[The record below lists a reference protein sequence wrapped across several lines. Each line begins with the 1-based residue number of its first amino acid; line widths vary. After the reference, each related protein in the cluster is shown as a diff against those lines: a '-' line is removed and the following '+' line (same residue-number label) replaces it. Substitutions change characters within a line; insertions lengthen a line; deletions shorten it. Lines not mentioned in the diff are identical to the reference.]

1 MCRYWMVGDGAGASF
16 EGEGMSRRRA
26 NALWRGVAAV
36 AAVAVGGVM
45 IAAPPAAAATID
57 QVAVSQGGYSASGY
71 KVGFAVADG
80 ALAGATSCRLLQG
93 ETVVLSSCTLRD
105 RGTTWGDRVYE
116 ADFSAF
122 DDVGTDFALEIG
134 GIRSPRF
141 AIEGNVWSSYLDEM
155 TAFYRLQRSG
165 VATEDAYPDGYSSI
179 APSEKIFHAAG
190 HLDDAASEDGT
201 QHYDL
206 TGGWYD
212 AGDYGI
218 YGGNQWVAGNIA
230 ITYLRYGDTPE
241 VAFDGDANGTP
252 DLVDEA
258 WFGSEYLLRMLDA
271 FGGPFWDVKGSGGF
285 QHPEDHTDGVV
296 GTADD
301 RRISGMGVGGSAKA
315 SGSLAATA
323 RAIRAAIAGGDIA
336 SADATE
342 WEARATEAEDGAVAF
357 YQHADTHRS
366 DPLGGYSTTRGGIAN
381 SLLFA
386 QVQLHLLTG
395 DAGYR
400 TSAEATIAAT
410 PFTIL
415 SNTNYW
421 DMGPLSMA
429 ELYPVATSTGKTDI
443 QRYLKRQLDY
453 VLSSTDDT
461 PYGVINQF
469 KNFGVN
475 EPHVSYMADIL
486 RYWELFGDERA
497 LRAVQKGLYW
507 VLGNNPWGTSWV
519 SGVGEKHT
527 MFLHTRLDE
536 QAQTQGSTGVVL
548 PGALVSGPNAKDPL
562 DMTSAS
568 PWYEDRPGWVDV
580 GQQWRYNEYSVSIQ
594 AGLFSALFGL
604 TAAGDAPWATGTPP
618 TALTIGSP
626 KIGQYV
632 TDEVTVFAQSGA
644 SLTAHALGPDWTPM
658 TPSGGASTGVVDV
671 SGLAPYTNARIDVR
685 GTQPSGAHS
694 YTSTHY
700 TVAPPLPTPDTPLLY
715 DGFGRDGLFGV
726 QGYTWV
732 NWYNNHA
739 GVGQVTN
746 TTVDGRTVGRF
757 FQNPAT
763 SMSQAKFQPWHHS
776 VDADGYRYLSVTMRS
791 PSPNLRLRIEV
802 SDADSGHRV
811 TGPAPIAVSNGWAT
825 YDFDLAAFPG
835 LDRSQA
841 KLTFWLQQTAD
852 TDGELFID
860 AVEFTNDVGGTA
872 PVLSAVSHTP
882 GGLTPSTPVTVETT
896 YTDADGT
903 APHAVELVMDGVIH
917 PMSPVEPGDT
927 DVTDGARY
935 AITVPLV
942 KGVHSYYVRTT
953 DTTSS
958 VVETPVVTGLAVG

>member
-1 MCRYWMVGDGAGASF
+1 
-16 EGEGMSRRRA
+16 MSRRRA
-26 NALWRGVAAV
+26 SAMWRGAAV
-36 AAVAVGGVM
+36 VLAVALGGAVM
-45 IAAPPAAAATID
+45 AVPPVAAATID
-57 QVAVSQGGYSASGY
+57 RVTVSQGGYSAGGY
-71 KVGFAVADG
+71 KVGLAVVDG
-80 ALAGATSCRLLQG
+80 ALPGSTSCRILQG
-93 ETVVLSSCTLRD
+93 ETVALPSCTLMD
-105 RGTTWGDRVYE
+105 RGATWGDRVYQV
-116 ADFSAF
+116 DFSTF
-122 DDVGTDFALEIG
+122 DAVGTDFTLEIG
-134 GIRSPRF
+134 GVRSPHF
-141 AIEGNVWSSYLDEM
+141 AIEENVWAGYLDEM

-179 APSEKIFHAAG
+179 APSEKVFHAAG

-218 YGGNQWVAGNIA
+218 YGGNQWIAGNIA
-230 ITYLRYGDTPE
+230 ISYLRYGETPE
-241 VAFDGDANGTP
+241 VAFDKDANGVP
-252 DLVDEA
+252 DLIDEA
-258 WFGSEYLLRMLDA
+258 WFGSEYLLRMLNA

-285 QHPEDHTDGVV
+285 RHPEYQTDGVV

-323 RAIRAAIAGGDIA
+323 RAIRAAITSGDIGA
-336 SADATE
+336 AEAPA
-342 WEARATEAEDGAVAF
+342 WELLAVEAEDGAVAF
-357 YQHADTHRS
+357 YEYADTHRG

-386 QVQLHLLTG
+386 EVQLHLLTG
-395 DAGYR
+395 DVAYR

-415 SNTNYW
+415 SSTNYW

-429 ELYPVATSTGKTDI
+429 ELYPAATATGKANI
-443 QRYLKRQLDY
+443 QGYLKKQLDY

-461 PYGVINQF
+461 PYGVIDQF

-475 EPHVSYMADIL
+475 EPHVSYMADAL
-486 RYWELFGDERA
+486 RYWELFGDQRA

-519 SGVGEKHT
+519 SGVGEKYT
-527 MFLHTRLDE
+527 TFLHTRLDA
-536 QAQTQGSTGVVL
+536 QAQTQGGTGIVV

-562 DMTSAS
+562 NPTSAS
-568 PWYEDRPGWVDV
+568 PWYEDRAGSADV

-594 AGLFSALFGL
+594 AGLFSAMFGL
-604 TAAGDAPWATGTPP
+604 TAAGDAAWSTGTPP

-626 KIGQYV
+626 QIGQYV
-632 TDEVTVFAQSGA
+632 TDQVTVFAQSGS
-644 SLTAHALGPDWTPM
+644 SLTGHALGPDWTPM
-658 TPSGGASTGVVDV
+658 ASSNGVSTGTVDV
-671 SGLAPYTNARIDVR
+671 NGLAPYTNARIDVR
-685 GTQPSGAHS
+685 GTQASGAFS
-694 YTSTHY
+694 YSSTHY
-700 TVAPPLPTPDTPLLY
+700 AVAPPLPTPDTPLLY
-715 DGFGRDGLFGV
+715 DGFGRDGLFGA
-726 QGYTWV
+726 QGYAWA

-739 GVGQVTN
+739 GVGQVSN
-746 TTVDGRTVGRF
+746 TTLDGRTVGRF

-763 SMSQAKFQPWHHS
+763 AASQAKFQPWHDS
-776 VDADGYRYLSVTMRS
+776 VDAAGYRYLSVTMRS

-811 TGPAPIAVSNGWAT
+811 TGQAPMAISNDWTT

-841 KLTFWLQQTAD
+841 KLVFWLQQTAD
-852 TDGELFID
+852 TDGELFVD
-860 AVEFTNDVGGTA
+860 SVEFTNDVAGTA
-872 PVLSAVSHTP
+872 PVLSDVSHTP
-882 GGLTPSTPVTVETT
+882 GALTPSTPVTVAAT
-896 YTDADGT
+896 YTDADGA
-903 APHAVELVMDGVIH
+903 APYAVELVIDGVIH
-917 PMSPVEPGDT
+917 RMSPVNPGDT
-927 DVTDGARY
+927 DVTDGAQY
-935 AITVPLV
+935 AVTVPLV

-953 DTTSS
+953 DTTSA
-958 VVETPVVTGLAVG
+958 VVKTPAVTGVTVG

>member
-1 MCRYWMVGDGAGASF
+1 
-16 EGEGMSRRRA
+16 MSRRQA
-26 NALWRGVAAV
+26 SAIWRWGAA
-36 AAVAVGGVM
+36 ATAVAVGGAV

-57 QVAVSQGGYSASGY
+57 QVTVSQAGYSAGGY

-80 ALAGATSCRLLQG
+80 ALPGGTSCRLLQG
-93 ETVVLSSCTLRD
+93 ETVVLSSCALLD
-105 RGTTWGDRVYE
+105 RGTTWGDRVYQV
-116 ADFSAF
+116 DFSAF
-122 DDVGTDFALEIG
+122 DDVGTNFALEIG

-141 AIEGNVWSSYLDEM
+141 AIEENVWSGYLDEM

-230 ITYLRYGDTPE
+230 ITYLRYGDTPQ
-241 VAFDGDANGTP
+241 VAFDGDANGVP

-296 GTADD
+296 GTSDD

-323 RAIRAAIAGGDIA
+323 RAIRAAIDSGDIA
-336 SADATE
+336 APDAPA
-342 WEARATEAEDGAVAF
+342 WEAMAVEAEDGAVAF
-357 YQHADTHRS
+357 YEHADTHRS

-381 SLLFA
+381 SLLYA
-386 QVQLHLLTG
+386 EVQLHLLTG
-395 DAGYR
+395 DVGYR

-429 ELYPVATSTGKTDI
+429 ELYPVATATGKTDI
-443 QRYLKRQLDY
+443 KRYLKQQLDY

-475 EPHVSYMADIL
+475 EPHVSYMADAL
-486 RYWELFGDERA
+486 RYWELFGDQRA

-519 SGVGEKHT
+519 SGVGQKHT

-536 QAQTQGSTGVVL
+536 QAQVQGSTGVVL

-562 DMTSAS
+562 DPTSAS
-568 PWYEDRPGWVDV
+568 PWYEDRPGWADV

-604 TAAGDAPWATGTPP
+604 TAAGDAPWSTGTPP

-626 KIGQYV
+626 QIGQYV
-632 TDEVTVFAQSGA
+632 TDQVTVFAQSGT
-644 SLTAHALGPDWTPM
+644 SLTAHALGPNWTPM
-658 TPSGGASTGVVDV
+658 TSSGGVSTGVVDV

-685 GTQPSGAHS
+685 GTQASGAHS
-694 YTSTHY
+694 YSSAHY

-726 QGYTWV
+726 QGYTWA

-811 TGPAPIAVSNGWAT
+811 TGPTPIAISNDWIT

-835 LDRSQA
+835 LDRSKA
-841 KLTFWLQQTAD
+841 KLVFWLQQTAD
-852 TDGELFID
+852 TDGELFVD
-860 AVEFTNDVGGTA
+860 AVEFTNDAGGTPPA
-872 PVLSAVSHTP
+872 LSEVGHTAGP
-882 GGLTPSTPVTVETT
+882 LTPSTPVTVETT
-896 YTDADGT
+896 YTDADGVP
-903 APHAVELVMDGVIH
+903 PHAVELVVDGVIH
-917 PMSPVEPGDT
+917 RMLPTDPSDT
-927 DVTDGARY
+927 DVTDGAKY
-935 AITVPLV
+935 AVTVSLV
-942 KGVHSYYVRTT
+942 KGVHSYFVRTT
-953 DTTSS
+953 DTTSA
-958 VVETPVVTGLAVG
+958 VVETPQVTGVTVG

>member
-548 PGALVSGPNAKDPL
+548 PGALVSGPNVKDPL

-658 TPSGGASTGVVDV
+658 TLSGGASTGVVDV

-811 TGPAPIAVSNGWAT
+811 TGPTPIAVSNGWAT

>member
-1 MCRYWMVGDGAGASF
+1 MVGDDAGASF

-548 PGALVSGPNAKDPL
+548 PGALVSGPNVKDPL

-811 TGPAPIAVSNGWAT
+811 TGPTPIAVSNGWAT

-942 KGVHSYYVRTT
+942 RGVHSYYVRTT

>member
-1 MCRYWMVGDGAGASF
+1 
-16 EGEGMSRRRA
+16 MSRRRA
-26 NALWRGVAAV
+26 SAMWRGAAAV
-36 AAVAVGGVM
+36 TAAALGGAV
-45 IAAPPAAAATID
+45 IAAPPAAAGTIE
-57 QVAVSQGGYSASGY
+57 QVTVSQGGYSAAGY
-71 KVGFAVADG
+71 KVGFAVADSSLPG
-80 ALAGATSCRLLQG
+80 GTGCRLLQG
-93 ETVVLSSCTLRD
+93 ETVVLPSCTLLD
-105 RGTTWGDRVYE
+105 RGTTWGDRVYQV
-116 ADFSAF
+116 DFSAF
-122 DDVGTDFALEIG
+122 NAVGADFALEIG
-134 GIRSPRF
+134 GVRSPRF
-141 AIEGNVWSSYLDEM
+141 AIEENIWSDYLDEM

-165 VATEDAYPDGYSSI
+165 MATEDVYPDGYSSI

-230 ITYLRYGDTPE
+230 ITYLRYGETTE
-241 VAFDGDANGTP
+241 VAFDGDANRVP

-315 SGSLAATA
+315 AGSLAATA
-323 RAIRAAIAGGDIA
+323 RAIRAAIDAGDIA
-336 SADATE
+336 AADAAE
-342 WEARATEAEDGAVAF
+342 WEAQAAEAQEGAVAF
-357 YQHADTHRS
+357 YQHADSHRS

-381 SLLFA
+381 SLMFA
-386 QVQLHLLTG
+386 EVQLHLLTG
-395 DAGYR
+395 DAAYR
-400 TSAEATIAAT
+400 ASAEATIAAT

-415 SNTNYW
+415 SSTNYW
-421 DMGPLSMA
+421 DMGPLAMA
-429 ELYPVATSTGKTDI
+429 ELYPVATATGKTDI
-443 QRYLKRQLDY
+443 KRYLKNQLDY
-453 VLSSTDDT
+453 ILSSTDDT

-475 EPHVSYMADIL
+475 EPHVSYMADVL
-486 RYWELFGDERA
+486 RYWELFGDQRA

-527 MFLHTRLDE
+527 QFLHTRLDE
-536 QAQTQGSTGVVL
+536 QAQVQGGTGVVL

-562 DMTSAS
+562 DVASGS
-568 PWYEDRPGWVDV
+568 PWYEDRPGWADV

-604 TAAGDAPWATGTPP
+604 TAAGDAPWSTGTPP

-632 TDEVTVFAQSGA
+632 TDKVTVFAESGS
-644 SLTAHALGPDWTPM
+644 SLTAHALGPNWTPM
-658 TPSGGASTGVVDV
+658 ASSAGISIGEVDV
-671 SGLAPYTNARIDVR
+671 SGMAPYTNARIDVR
-685 GTQPSGAHS
+685 GTQASGAHS
-694 YTSTHY
+694 YSSTHY

-726 QGYTWV
+726 QGYTWA

-757 FQNPAT
+757 FQNPASST
-763 SMSQAKFQPWHHS
+763 SQAKFQPWHHS

-802 SDADSGHRV
+802 SDADSGHRM
-811 TGPAPIAVSNGWAT
+811 TGPTPIAISSDWTT

-841 KLTFWLQQTAD
+841 KLVFWLEQTAD
-852 TDGELFID
+852 TDGELFVD
-860 AVEFTNDVGGTA
+860 SVEFTNEIEGSA
-872 PVLSAVSHTP
+872 PVLSDVNHTA
-882 GGLTPSTPVTVETT
+882 GVLTPSTPVRVEAT
-896 YTDADGT
+896 YSDADGAT
-903 APHAVELVMDGVIH
+903 PHAVELVVDGVIH
-917 PMSPVEPGDT
+917 QMSQVDPT
-927 DVTDGARY
+927 DVDMTDGAQY
-935 AITVPLV
+935 AVTLPLV
-942 KGVHSYYVRTT
+942 KGTHSYFVRTT
-953 DTTSS
+953 DTTSA
-958 VVETPVVTGLAVG
+958 VVQTPAVTGVAVG

>member
-1 MCRYWMVGDGAGASF
+1 
-16 EGEGMSRRRA
+16 MSRRRA
-26 NALWRGVAAV
+26 SSMWRGAAV
-36 AAVAVGGVM
+36 VTAVALGGAV
-45 IAAPPAAAATID
+45 IAAPPAAAATIGE
-57 QVAVSQGGYSASGY
+57 VTVSQGGYSAGGY
-71 KVGFAVADG
+71 KVGFVVADSAVPG
-80 ALAGATSCRLLQG
+80 STSCRILQG
-93 ETVVLSSCTLRD
+93 ETVVLPSCTLLD
-105 RGTTWGDRVYE
+105 RGTTWGDRVYQV
-116 ADFSAF
+116 DFSAF
-122 DDVGTDFALEIG
+122 DDVGTDFALEVG
-134 GIRSPRF
+134 GVRSPRF
-141 AIEGNVWSSYLDEM
+141 AIEENVWSGYLDEM

-165 VATEDAYPDGYSSI
+165 VDTEDAYPAGYSSI
-179 APSEKIFHAAG
+179 APSDKVFHAAG

-212 AGDYGI
+212 AGDYGK

-230 ITYLRYGDTPE
+230 ISYLRYGDTPE
-241 VAFDGDANGTP
+241 VAFDGDSNGVP

-285 QHPEDHTDGVV
+285 QHPEDHTDGVI

-315 SGSLAATA
+315 AGSLAATA
-323 RAIRAAIAGGDIA
+323 RAIRAAIGSGDIA
-336 SADATE
+336 AGNAAT
-342 WEARATEAEDGAVAF
+342 WEALATEAEDGAVAF
-357 YQHADTHRS
+357 YQYADTHRG

-381 SLLFA
+381 SLLSA
-386 QVQLHLLTG
+386 EVQLYLLSG
-395 DAGYR
+395 DAAYR

-421 DMGPLSMA
+421 DMAPLSMA
-429 ELYPVATSTGKTDI
+429 ELYPAATATGKTNI
-443 QRYLKRQLDY
+443 QRYLKKQLDY

-475 EPHVSYMADIL
+475 EPHVSYMADVL
-486 RYWELFGDERA
+486 RYWELFGDQRA
-497 LRAVQKGLYW
+497 LRAVQKGMYW
-507 VLGNNPWGTSWV
+507 VFGNNPWGTSWV

-536 QAQTQGSTGVVL
+536 QAQTQGGTGIIL

-562 DMTSAS
+562 DATSAS
-568 PWYEDRPGWVDV
+568 PWYEDRPGFADV

-594 AGLFSALFGL
+594 AGLFSAMFGL
-604 TAAGDAPWATGTPP
+604 TAAGAAPWSTGTPP

-632 TDEVTVFAQSGA
+632 TGEVTVFAQSGS

-658 TPSGGASTGVVDV
+658 TSSAGVSTGVVDV

-685 GTQPSGAHS
+685 GTQASGAHS
-694 YTSTHY
+694 YSSTHY
-700 TVAPPLPTPDTPLLY
+700 TVAPPLPSPDAPLLY

-726 QGYTWV
+726 QGYTWA

-746 TTVDGRTVGRF
+746 TIVDGRTVGRF

-763 SMSQAKFQPWHHS
+763 AMSQAKFQPWHHS

-802 SDADSGHRV
+802 SDGDSNHRV
-811 TGPAPIAVSNGWAT
+811 TGSTPIAISNDWTT

-841 KLTFWLQQTAD
+841 KLVFWLQQTAD
-852 TDGELFID
+852 TDGELFVD
-860 AVEFTNDVGGTA
+860 SVEFTNDAAGTA
-872 PVLSAVSHTP
+872 PVLSDVSHTA
-882 GGLTPSTPVTVETT
+882 GTLTPSTPVTVQAT
-896 YTDADGT
+896 YTDADGV
-903 APHAVELVMDGVIH
+903 APYAVELVVDGVIH
-917 PMSPVEPGDT
+917 RMSPVDPGDA
-927 DVTDGARY
+927 DVTDGAQY
-935 AITVPLV
+935 SVAVSLV
-942 KGVHSYYVRTT
+942 KGVHSYFVRTT
-953 DTTSS
+953 DTTSA
-958 VVETPVVTGLAVG
+958 VVETPVVSGVAVG

>member
-1 MCRYWMVGDGAGASF
+1 
-16 EGEGMSRRRA
+16 
-26 NALWRGVAAV
+26 
-36 AAVAVGGVM
+36 M
-45 IAAPPAAAATID
+45 ITAPPASAATID
-57 QVAVSQGGYSASGY
+57 RVTVSQGGYSAAGY

-80 ALAGATSCRLLQG
+80 ALPGATSCRVLQG
-93 ETVVLSSCTLRD
+93 ETVVLPSCTLLD
-105 RGTTWGDRVYE
+105 RGTTWGDRVYQV
-116 ADFSAF
+116 DFSAF
-122 DDVGTDFALEIG
+122 TTVGDDYALEIG
-134 GIRSPRF
+134 GVRSPRF
-141 AIEGNVWSSYLDEM
+141 AIDENMWAGYLDEM

-179 APSEKIFHAAG
+179 APSEKVYHAAG

-201 QHYDL
+201 VHYDL

-230 ITYLRYGDTPE
+230 ISYLRYGDTPE
-241 VAFDGDANGTP
+241 VAFDNDANGVP

-285 QHPEDHTDGVV
+285 QHPEFHTDGVV

-323 RAIRAAIAGGDIA
+323 RAIRAAIDSGDIA
-336 SADATE
+336 VADAAA
-342 WEARATEAEDGAVAF
+342 WEALAVEAEEGAVEF
-357 YQHADTHRS
+357 YDYADSHRG

-386 QVQLHLLTG
+386 EVQLHLLTG
-395 DAGYR
+395 DAAYR

-415 SNTNYW
+415 SSTNYW

-429 ELYPVATSTGKTDI
+429 ELYPVATAAGKLDI
-443 QRYLKRQLDY
+443 QRYLKKQLDY

-461 PYGVINQF
+461 PYGVIDQF

-475 EPHVSYMADIL
+475 EPHVSYMADAL
-486 RYWELFGDERA
+486 RYWELFGDQRA

-507 VLGNNPWGTSWV
+507 VFGNNPWGTSWV
-519 SGVGEKHT
+519 SGVGET
-527 MFLHTRLDE
+527 FTTFLHTRLDE
-536 QAQTQGSTGVVL
+536 QGQTAGGTGIVL
-548 PGALVSGPNAKDPL
+548 PGALVSGPNVKDPL

-568 PWYEDRPGWVDV
+568 PWYQDRPGAQDV

-604 TAAGDAPWATGTPP
+604 TAAGDAPWSTGTPP
-618 TALTIGSP
+618 TALTVGSP
-626 KIGQYV
+626 RIGDYV
-632 TDEVTVFAQSGA
+632 TGDVTVFAQSGT
-644 SLTAHALGPDWTPM
+644 SLTGHALGPDWTPM
-658 TPSGGASTGVVDV
+658 TASGGVSTGHVDV
-671 SGLAPYTNARIDVR
+671 SGQAPYTNARIDVR
-685 GTQPSGAHS
+685 GTQASGAYS
-694 YTSTHY
+694 YSSAHY
-700 TVAPPLPTPDTPLLY
+700 TVAPPLPTPETPLLY

-746 TTVDGRTVGRF
+746 TTVDDRTVGRF

-763 SMSQAKFQPWHHS
+763 AMSQAKFQPWHHS

-802 SDADSGHRV
+802 SDADSNHRV
-811 TGPAPIAVSNGWAT
+811 TGTAPIAIANTWTT

-841 KLTFWLQQTAD
+841 KLVFWLQQTAD
-852 TDGELFID
+852 TDGELFVD
-860 AVEFTNDVGGTA
+860 SVQFTNDAGGTA
-872 PVLSAVSHTP
+872 PVLSDVSHTA
-882 GGLTPSTPVTVETT
+882 GTLTPSTPVTVEAE

-903 APHAVELVMDGVIH
+903 APHAVELVIDGVIH
-917 PMSPVEPGDT
+917 AMSPVDPGDT
-927 DVTDGARY
+927 DYTDGARY
-935 AITVPLV
+935 AGTVSLV

-953 DTTSS
+953 DTTSA
-958 VVETPVVTGLAVG
+958 VVQSPLVTGVTVG